1 MKVRSVQTSGAWVE
15 IKEDPDAT
23 TPDPGASDVRR
34 VLASAVRSQHLAI
47 LAGLGTSL
55 CVLRDGKRLAPTM
68 PDLLQK
74 AKDRFIAMDKAEN
87 KDAGY
92 HWADFE
98 KLANLP
104 PKCLDLEYIMS
115 RATIAAGFLADAEAK
130 RIQTYLAEAEEVIRT
145 AVDFMADEVKL
156 TVHESFLRRVA
167 RRSARRSRTKLFTTN
182 YDVCFEM
189 AARRSGFVVIDG
201 FAFGNDARFDSAQ
214 FSYDVVRRSVG
225 EERSDYIENLFHLHK
240 LHGSVDWER
249 LDGNSF
255 IAKRPGTLK
264 PLLIYP
270 RSDKY
275 ELAFSQPYIEMMG
288 LFQSFIRV
296 PSTTLLVIGFG
307 FNDKHIAEPIL
318 AAIRGNLGLDIVVVS
333 PDLETTSAQGG
344 NKYLG
349 ELLQLADGGDGR
361 IALIAGTFEEIIR
374 FIPDVV
380 SETELERH
388 NQRLRNLGK
397 TNV

>member
-1 MKVRSVQTSGAWVE
+1 MKVRSVLTNEAWVD

-23 TPDPGASDVRR
+23 TPDPGASNVRR
-34 VLASAVRSQHLAI
+34 VLASAVQSQHLAI

-55 CVLRDGKRLAPTM
+55 CVIKDGQRLAPTM
-68 PDLLQK
+68 PDLLKK
-74 AKDRFIAMDKAEN
+74 AKERFAEIDKSAKMDV
-87 KDAGY
+87 GH

-98 KLANLP
+98 KMANLP
-104 PKCLDLEYIMS
+104 PNCLDLEYIMS

-145 AVDFMADEVKL
+145 AVDFMADEVDL

-182 YDVCFEM
+182 YDLCFEM

-214 FSYDVVRRSVG
+214 FSYDVVRRSVS
-225 EERSDYIENLFHLHK
+225 EERSDYVENLLHLHK

-249 LDGNSF
+249 LDGKSF

-288 LFQSFIRV
+288 IFQSFIRV

-307 FNDKHIAEPIL
+307 FNDKHVAEPIL
-318 AAIRGNLGLDIVVVS
+318 AAIRGNLGLDIVVIS
-333 PDLETTSAQGG
+333 PDLQTTSAPGG
-344 NKYLG
+344 NNYLG

-361 IALIAGTFEEIIR
+361 IALIAGTFEEILR

>member
-1 MKVRSVQTSGAWVE
+1 MKVRSIQTGNAWIEIADYSGGAAT
-15 IKEDPDAT
+15 DAGT
-23 TPDPGASDVRR
+23 AEAKRIFST
-34 VLASAVRSQHLAI
+34 AVRSQNLAV

-55 CVLRDGKRLAPTM
+55 CVTKKGVRLAPTM
-68 PDLLQK
+68 LDLLAK
-74 AKDRFIAMDKAEN
+74 AKTRFAELDRTQKMAD
-87 KDAGY
+87 GY
-92 HWADFE
+92 HWTDFE
-98 KLANLP
+98 RLSNVQKN
-104 PKCLDLEYIMS
+104 CEDLEYFMS
-115 RATIAAGFLADAEAK
+115 RATIAAGFLTAHEAT
-130 RIQTYLAEAEEVIRT
+130 RIESYLAEAEEVIRS
-145 AVDFMADEVKL
+145 AVDFMDDDVDL

-167 RRSARRSRTKLFTTN
+167 RRSSRRSRTKLFTTN
-182 YDVCFEM
+182 YDLCFEM

-201 FAFGNDARFDSAQ
+201 FAFGNNARFDSAQ
-214 FSYDVVRRSVG
+214 FGYDVVRRSIT

-249 LDGNSF
+249 QALSSF
-255 IAKRPGTLK
+255 ISKKPGTRK

-288 LFQSFIRV
+288 TFQSFIRV

-318 AAIRGNLGLDIVVVS
+318 AAVRGNLGLDIVIVS
-333 PDLETTSAQGG
+333 PDIETATGSGG
-344 NKYLG
+344 NPYLG
-349 ELLQLADGGDGR
+349 ELLRLIEGGDGR
-361 IALIAGTFEEIIR
+361 ISLVAAKFEEIVKL
-374 FIPDVV
+374 IPDVV

-397 TNV
+397 PNA

>member
-1 MKVRSVQTSGAWVE
+1 MKVRSIQTNGSWLE
-15 IKEDPDAT
+15 IKEDPGAS
-23 TPDPGASDVRR
+23 TPDPGASDARR
-34 VLASAVRSQHLAI
+34 VLSSAIRSQHLAI

-55 CVLRDGKRLAPTM
+55 CVSKAGTRLAPTM

-74 AKDRFIAMDKAEN
+74 AKGRFAAIDAASN
-87 KDAGY
+87 KPKGH

-104 PKCLDLEYIMS
+104 PNCVDLEYIVS
-115 RATIAAGFLADAEAK
+115 RATVAASFLGV
-130 RIQTYLAEAEEVIRT
+130 AEAERIESYLTEAEGVIRA
-145 AVDFMADEVKL
+145 AVDFMTEDVEL
-156 TVHESFLRRVA
+156 SVHESFLRRVA
-167 RRSARRSRTKLFTTN
+167 RRSARRTRTKLFTTN
-182 YDVCFEM
+182 YDLCFEM

-201 FAFGNDARFDSAQ
+201 FAFGNEARFDSAQ
-214 FSYDVVRRSVG
+214 FSYDVVRRSVT

-249 LDGNSF
+249 QGGSSF
-255 IAKRPGTLK
+255 ITKKPGTLK

-288 LFQSFIRV
+288 VFQSFVRV

-318 AAIRGNLGLDIVVVS
+318 AAIRGNLGLDVVVVS
-333 PDLETTSAQGG
+333 PDIETASARGG

-349 ELLQLADGGDGR
+349 ELLQLVDEGDGR
-361 IALIAGTFEEIIR
+361 IALIAAKFEEIIR

-397 TNV
+397 TNA

>member
-1 MKVRSVQTSGAWVE
+1 
-15 IKEDPDAT
+15 
-23 TPDPGASDVRR
+23 
-34 VLASAVRSQHLAI
+34 
-47 LAGLGTSL
+47 
-55 CVLRDGKRLAPTM
+55 M
-68 PDLLQK
+68 PDLLEK
-74 AKDRFIAMDKAEN
+74 AKERFSEIDQKET
-87 KDAGY
+87 KPKGH

-104 PKCLDLEYIMS
+104 PECKDLEYIMS
-115 RATIAAGFLADAEAK
+115 RATIAAGFLAEAEAK
-130 RIQTYLAEAEEVIRT
+130 RIKTYLTEAEGVIRR
-145 AVDFMADEVKL
+145 AVDFMGDDVELK
-156 TVHESFLRRVA
+156 VHESFLRRVA

-182 YDVCFEM
+182 YDLCFEM

-214 FSYDVVRRSVG
+214 FGYDVVRRSVS

-249 LDGNSF
+249 LEGSSF
-255 IAKRPGTLK
+255 ISKKPGTLT

-288 LFQSFIRV
+288 VFQSFIRV

-318 AAIRGNLGLDIVVVS
+318 AAIRGNLGLDIVVIS
-333 PDLETTSAQGG
+333 PDLEKTATEAE
-344 NKYLG
+344 NPYLH

-361 IALIAGTFEEIIR
+361 IALVAAKFEEIVR

-397 TNV
+397 THV

>member
-1 MKVRSVQTSGAWVE
+1 MKVMSIQTSGAWTE
-15 IKEDPDAT
+15 IADAPGGT
-23 TPDPGASDVRR
+23 ADDPGSSEVRR
-34 VLASAVRSQHLAI
+34 VLSSAVRSQNLAV

-55 CVLRDGKRLAPTM
+55 CVLKNGTRLAPTM
-68 PDLLQK
+68 ADLLSA
-74 AKDRFIAMDKAEN
+74 AKKRFGEI
-87 KDAGY
+87 DASKKKPEGH

-98 KLANLP
+98 KLANV
-104 PKCLDLEYIMS
+104 PKDFKDLEYFMS
-115 RATIAAGFLADAEAK
+115 RATVAAGFLAGDEA
-130 RIQTYLAEAEEVIRT
+130 ISIESYIVEAEKIIRS
-145 AVDFMADEVKL
+145 AVDFMKDDVDL
-156 TVHESFLRRVA
+156 GVHESFLRRVA
-167 RRSARRSRTKLFTTN
+167 RRSSRRPRTKVFTTN
-182 YDVCFEM
+182 YDLCFET

-214 FSYDVVRRSVG
+214 FNYDVVRRSVT

-249 LDGNSF
+249 QADSSF
-255 IAKRPGTLK
+255 ISKKPGTGK

-288 LFQSFIRV
+288 IFQSFVRV
-296 PSTTLLVIGFG
+296 PSTTLFVIGFG

-318 AAIRGNLGLDIVVVS
+318 AAVRGNLGLDVVVVG
-333 PDLETTSAQGG
+333 PDIETASGKGG
-344 NKYLG
+344 NPYLG
-349 ELLQLADGGDGR
+349 ELLQLIEGGDGR
-361 IALIAGTFEEIIR
+361 ISLIAAKFEEIVKL
-374 FIPDVV
+374 IPDVV

-397 TNV
+397 PNA

>member
-1 MKVRSVQTSGAWVE
+1 MDIGDESGGTVPDSGAAE
-15 IKEDPDAT
+15 A
-23 TPDPGASDVRR
+23 RR
-34 VLASAVRSQHLAI
+34 VLSTAVRSQNLAV

-55 CVLRDGKRLAPTM
+55 CVTNGGVRLAPTM
-68 PDLLQK
+68 LDLLAK
-74 AKDRFIAMDKAEN
+74 AKARFTELDRSQKKA
-87 KDAGY
+87 DGH

-98 KLANLP
+98 KLSNVQ
-104 PKCLDLEYIMS
+104 KDCKDLEYFMS
-115 RATIAAGFLADAEAK
+115 RATIAVGFLAADEAT
-130 RIQTYLAEAEEVIRT
+130 RIESYLAEAEEVIRS
-145 AVDFMADEVKL
+145 AVDFMKDYVDL

-167 RRSARRSRTKLFTTN
+167 RRSSRRSRTKLFTTN
-182 YDVCFEM
+182 YDLCFEM
-189 AARRSGFVVIDG
+189 AARRSAFVVIDG

-214 FSYDVVRRSVG
+214 FGYDVVRRSIA

-249 LDGNSF
+249 QAGSSF
-255 IAKRPGTLK
+255 ISKKPGTRK

-288 LFQSFIRV
+288 AFQSFVRV

-318 AAIRGNLGLDIVVVS
+318 AAVRGNLGLDIVIVS
-333 PDLETTSAQGG
+333 PDIETASMKGG
-344 NKYLG
+344 NPYLG
-349 ELLQLADGGDGR
+349 ELLQLIEGGDGR
-361 IALIAGTFEEIIR
+361 ISLVAAKFEEIVKL
-374 FIPDVV
+374 IPDVV

-388 NQRLRNLGK
+388 NQRLRSLG
-397 TNV
+397 TPNG

>member
-1 MKVRSVQTSGAWVE
+1 MKVRSIQTSGAWIE
-15 IKEDPDAT
+15 IADDSGNTAA
-23 TPDPGASDVRR
+23 DPGSSEARR
-34 VLASAVRSQHLAI
+34 VLSSAVRSQNLAV

-55 CVLRDGKRLAPTM
+55 CVTKNSVRLAPTM
-68 PDLLQK
+68 LDLLARAMKRFSEIDVARNK
-74 AKDRFIAMDKAEN
+74 AD
-87 KDAGY
+87 GH
-92 HWADFE
+92 HWSDFE
-98 KLANLP
+98 TLSNV
-104 PKCLDLEYIMS
+104 PKSCKDLEYFMS
-115 RATIAAGFLADAEAK
+115 RATVAAGFLAPDEAG
-130 RIQTYLAEAEEVIRT
+130 RIESYVTEAEEVIRS
-145 AVDFMADEVKL
+145 AVDFMEDDVDL
-156 TVHESFLRRVA
+156 GVHESFLRRVA
-167 RRSARRSRTKLFTTN
+167 RRSSRRSRTKLFTTN
-182 YDVCFEM
+182 YDLCFEM

-214 FSYDVVRRSVG
+214 FNYDVVRRSVT

-249 LDGNSF
+249 QAGNSY
-255 IAKRPGTLK
+255 ISRKPGTRK

-288 LFQSFIRV
+288 VFQSFVRV

-318 AAIRGNLGLDIVVVS
+318 AAVRGNLGLDIVIVS
-333 PDLETTSAQGG
+333 PDVETASGKGG
-344 NKYLG
+344 NSYLG
-349 ELLQLADGGDGR
+349 ELLQLIDGGDGR
-361 IALIAGTFEEIIR
+361 ISLIAAKFEEIIKL
-374 FIPDVV
+374 IPDVV

-397 TNV
+397 SNA

>member
-1 MKVRSVQTSGAWVE
+1 MKIRSVQTSSAWVE

-23 TPDPGASDVRR
+23 TPDPGASDARR

-55 CVLRDGKRLAPTM
+55 CVSKDSKRLAPTM
-68 PDLLQK
+68 PDLLKK
-74 AKDRFIAMDKAEN
+74 AKERFTEIDKSTDKPE
-87 KDAGY
+87 GH

-104 PKCLDLEYIMS
+104 SDSEDLEYIMS
-115 RATIAAGFLADAEAK
+115 RATVAAGFLAEGEAK
-130 RIQTYLAEAEEVIRT
+130 RIETYLTEAEGVIRK
-145 AVDFMADEVKL
+145 AVDFMSDDVEL

-182 YDVCFEM
+182 YDLCFEM

-214 FSYDVVRRSVG
+214 FSYDVVRRSVS

-249 LDGNSF
+249 LEGNSF

-288 LFQSFIRV
+288 VFQSFIRV

-318 AAIRGNLGLDIVVVS
+318 AAIRGNLGLDIMVIS
-333 PDLETTSAQGG
+333 PDLEAASAHGG

-361 IALIAGTFEEIIR
+361 IALIAAKFEEIVK

>member
-1 MKVRSVQTSGAWVE
+1 MKVRSIQTGDTWME
-15 IKEDPDAT
+15 ISDDPRGT
-23 TPDPGASDVRR
+23 SPDPGEAEARR
-34 VLASAVRSQHLAI
+34 VLSSAVRSQNLAV

-55 CVLRDGKRLAPTM
+55 CVTKGGNRLAPTM
-68 PDLLQK
+68 LDLLAK
-74 AKDRFIAMDKAEN
+74 AKARFSEIDQSEK
-87 KDAGY
+87 KPDGH

-98 KLANLP
+98 KLSNVP
-104 PKCLDLEYIMS
+104 NDCKDLEYFMS
-115 RATIAAGFLADAEAK
+115 RATVAAGFLATGEAT
-130 RIQTYLAEAEEVIRT
+130 RIESYLAEAEEVIRN
-145 AVDFMADEVKL
+145 AVDFMKDDVDL

-167 RRSARRSRTKLFTTN
+167 RRSSRRSRTKLFTTN
-182 YDVCFEM
+182 YDLCFEM

-214 FSYDVVRRSVG
+214 FGYDVVRRSVT

-249 LDGNSF
+249 QAGTSF
-255 IAKRPGTLK
+255 ISKKPGTKK

-288 LFQSFIRV
+288 TFQTFIRV

-307 FNDKHIAEPIL
+307 FNDKHLAEPIL
-318 AAIRGNLGLDIVVVS
+318 AAVRGNLGLDVVIVS
-333 PDLETTSAQGG
+333 PDIETASGEDG
-344 NKYLG
+344 NSYLG
-349 ELLQLADGGDGR
+349 ELLQLIDDGDGR
-361 IALIAGTFEEIIR
+361 ISLIAAKFEEIVKL
-374 FIPDVV
+374 IPDVV

-397 TNV
+397 PNA

>member
-1 MKVRSVQTSGAWVE
+1 MKIRSVQTSGVWVE

-23 TPDPGASDVRR
+23 TPDLGASDARR

-55 CVLRDGKRLAPTM
+55 CLFKDGERLAPTM
-68 PDLLQK
+68 PDLLK
-74 AKDRFIAMDKAEN
+74 RAKERFAEIDKSEG
-87 KDAGY
+87 KPDGHY
-92 HWADFE
+92 WADFE

-104 PKCLDLEYIMS
+104 PKSEDIEYIMS
-115 RATIAAGFLADAEAK
+115 RATVAIGFLADAEAK
-130 RIQTYLAEAEEVIRT
+130 RIEAYLTEAEGVIRK
-145 AVDFMADEVKL
+145 AVDFMVNDIEL

-182 YDVCFEM
+182 YDLCFEM

-201 FAFGNDARFDSAQ
+201 FAFGNDSRFDSAQ
-214 FSYDVVRRSVG
+214 FSYDVVRRSVT
-225 EERSDYIENLFHLHK
+225 EERSDYIENLFHLYK
-240 LHGSVDWER
+240 LHGSIDWER
-249 LDGNSF
+249 SEGNSF
-255 IAKRPGTLK
+255 IAKKPGTLK

-288 LFQSFIRV
+288 VFQSFIRV
-296 PSTTLLVIGFG
+296 PSVTLLVIGFG

-318 AAIRGNLGLDIVVVS
+318 AAIRGNLGLDIVIIS
-333 PDLETTSAQGG
+333 PDLEKTAAEGE
-344 NKYLG
+344 NKYLN

-361 IALIAGTFEEIIR
+361 IALIAAKFEEIVS

-397 TNV
+397 ANV